1 VLLPKGTIYLGTQR
15 NTIELSRV
23 QKAYEE
29 YIILT
34 DTLSRAIL
42 RAWERNQNKPRCGLP
57 RKIWKRLLVSGN
69 CTGAS
74 LIRRRYGWLYRLS
87 LGKSRPLCP
96 SPKQGTIFHPLV
108 ETPDSSP
115 HLFWLACRVERDG
128 RGCDTPTIRLG
139 LIGHFTKSI
148 CKIWVRIRVET
159 QGLSNPVFCKTCGTS
174 ESLSFLQT
182 SCTDLL
188 ETLRLLWRIAG
199 EVLPELWSATSGS

>member
-1 VLLPKGTIYLGTQR
+1 MLLPKGTIYLGTQR

-159 QGLSNPVFCKTCGTS
+159 QGLTTVALVEGEEETS
-174 ESLSFLQT
+174 PPRSLKKPPAVT
-182 SCTDLL
+182 SDGLARS
-188 ETLRLLWRIAG
+188 LRPA
-199 EVLPELWSATSGS
+199 PTAPSSGPA